1 MGSARLFGEL
11 HEGHFLSYYL
21 DGNYRLVDLD
31 GEPLQEPVFNYY
43 MLGERPKKSGI
54 LKPLPRRGRER
65 GRGDWRLKMWEK
77 ALRSHDW
84 PVDIPVYYY
93 DVYMHHRE
101 VHVCDFQRVTTW
113 PLLKRQ
119 YT

>member
-1 MGSARLFGEL
+1 
-11 HEGHFLSYYL
+11 
-21 DGNYRLVDLD
+21 
-31 GEPLQEPVFNYY
+31 

-54 LKPLPRRGRER
+54 VKPLPRLGRER
-65 GRGDWRLKMWEK
+65 GRGDWRLKGWEK

-84 PVDIPVYYY
+84 PVDIPVFYY
-93 DVYMHHRE
+93 DIYMHHRE
-101 VHVCDFQRVTTW
+101 VHVCDYQRVTAW